1 MSDPKWQDHHLTEI
15 IEAQL
20 VLFFHL
26 SAALDEAGILPRD
39 ISAQVLRR
47 SIEQGAF
54 RPGVKS
60 CVRAIAELL
69 EAPDRKAARP
79 GWEPRVVTGDAGP
92 DGPEEGA
99 GQAGNGQ
106 AGNGQAGNG
115 QAGNGKHPAAWQPYF
130 VGDDD
135 PDCA

>member
-1 MSDPKWQDHHLTEI
+1 MSDPKWQDHHLTDI

-26 SAALDEAGILPRD
+26 LGALDEAGILPRH
-39 ISAQVLRR
+39 ISAEALRR
-47 SIEQGAF
+47 AAEQDGL

-69 EAPDRKAARP
+69 EAPNRKDARP
-79 GWEPRVVTGDAGP
+79 GWKPRVVTGGAETA
-92 DGPEEGA
+92 GPEEG
-99 GQAGNGQ
+99 

-115 QAGNGKHPAAWQPYF
+115 QAGNGKLPAAWQPYF

>member
-1 MSDPKWQDHHLTEI
+1 MSDPKWQDHHLTDI

-26 SAALDEAGILPRD
+26 SGALDEAGILPRD
-39 ISAQVLRR
+39 ISVHVLRR

-69 EAPDRKAARP
+69 EAPNRKDARP
-79 GWEPRVVTGDAGP
+79 GWKPRVVTGGAETA
-92 DGPEEGA
+92 GPEEGA
-99 GQAGNGQ
+99 GNGKAGNGQ
-106 AGNGQAGNG
+106 AGNGNLPAG
-115 QAGNGKHPAAWQPYF
+115 WRPYF

>member
-26 SAALDEAGILPRD
+26 SGALDEAGILPRD

-47 SIEQGAF
+47 SIEQGSF

-79 GWEPRVVTGDAGP
+79 GWEPRVVPGGAGP
-92 DGPEEGA
+92 DETAGREEG
-99 GQAGNGQ
+99 AGNGQ

-115 QAGNGKHPAAWQPYF
+115 NLPAAWQPRF

>member
-1 MSDPKWQDHHLTEI
+1 MSDPKWQDHHLTDI

-26 SAALDEAGILPRD
+26 SGALDEAGILPRH
-39 ISAQVLRR
+39 ISAEVLRR
-47 SIEQGAF
+47 TAEQGAF

-69 EAPDRKAARP
+69 EAPNRKDARP
-79 GWEPRVVTGDAGP
+79 GWKPRVVTGGAETA
-92 DGPEEGA
+92 GPEEGA
-99 GQAGNGQ
+99 GNGKAGNGQ
-106 AGNGQAGNG
+106 AGNGNLPAG
-115 QAGNGKHPAAWQPYF
+115 WRPYF

>member
-1 MSDPKWQDHHLTEI
+1 MSDPKWQDHFLSDI

-26 SAALDEAGILPRD
+26 SGALDEAGIVPRHL
-39 ISAQVLRR
+39 SAQVLRR
-47 SIEQGAF
+47 VAEQDEL

-69 EAPDRKAARP
+69 ERTNPKDTRP
-79 GWEPRVVTGDAGP
+79 AWEPKVVPGGAGP
-92 DGPEEGA
+92 DERA
-99 GQAGNGQ
+99 GHEDGAGNGQ
-106 AGNGQAGNG
+106 AGNGTLPAGW
-115 QAGNGKHPAAWQPYF
+115 HPYF